1 MFKVMLIDD
10 DVPMLKVLK
19 QMIDW
24 DALQLHIVGSTYSSA
39 KALHMFQETWPDIVV
54 TDIGLP
60 QKNGIELAEAFRGM
74 KPDIRVIFLTCH
86 EDFHYAQQA
95 IKLNADDY
103 LLKDQLTAAQLEQS
117 LQKSIRLLRSK
128 GTPLV
133 QKSSNYNSDLFKQGL
148 IQRVL
153 DGVHPETT
161 REYAAGLGISWQ
173 YPWFMMGI
181 AHLHYATFERL
192 YVQGNVPLIAY
203 AVYNIAVELAS
214 SYEGITPFMEQ
225 DHLIVL
231 YNYRLN
237 LAGNAYSH
245 FRDYLRELRSR
256 TEQFLKLRLNISAVT
271 DKMELAALGSCYHQM
286 IRHKYE
292 FYENGD
298 FTAADMQLLV
308 QNMFLPLPQGTLD
321 GMKAELERAVLGND
335 LSAIRELAA
344 SIGHMA
350 KEKRFEPAE
359 FIQEIT
365 MLLRRMDVIFAGK
378 KTNETRYG
386 YLRAAR
392 TLDDCMELA
401 ERQLAHIAQHQQK
414 GAARAI
420 QEPKLQVIQQ
430 FIDQHLADNITSIDI
445 ARYLYLNSSY
455 FSRYFKRLTGVNFTD
470 YVHQY
475 KMGIA
480 AKMMKSSAQT
490 LESLAMGLGYS
501 DRTYFSK
508 VFKKYIGMTPSE
520 YKAKHAVSKTA
531 R

>member
-10 DVPMLKVLK
+10 DVPMLKVLR

-74 KPDIRVIFLTCH
+74 KPDTRVIFLTCH

-133 QKSSNYNSDLFKQGL
+133 QRSSNYNSDLFKQGL

-153 DGVHPETT
+153 DGAHPETT

-225 DHLIVL
+225 DHLIIL

-237 LAGNAYSH
+237 LASTTPTPIFG
-245 FRDYLRELRSR
+245 
-256 TEQFLKLRLNISAVT
+256 IIC
-271 DKMELAALGSCYHQM
+271 GSC
-286 IRHKYE
+286 
-292 FYENGD
+292 G
-298 FTAADMQLLV
+298 
-308 QNMFLPLPQGTLD
+308 P
-321 GMKAELERAVLGND
+321 ER
-335 LSAIRELAA
+335 S
-344 SIGHMA
+344 
-350 KEKRFEPAE
+350 
-359 FIQEIT
+359 
-365 MLLRRMDVIFAGK
+365 
-378 KTNETRYG
+378 
-386 YLRAAR
+386 
-392 TLDDCMELA
+392 
-401 ERQLAHIAQHQQK
+401 
-414 GAARAI
+414 
-420 QEPKLQVIQQ
+420 
-430 FIDQHLADNITSIDI
+430 
-445 ARYLYLNSSY
+445 NS
-455 FSRYFKRLTGVNFTD
+455 
-470 YVHQY
+470 
-475 KMGIA
+475 
-480 AKMMKSSAQT
+480 
-490 LESLAMGLGYS
+490 
-501 DRTYFSK
+501 
-508 VFKKYIGMTPSE
+508 
-520 YKAKHAVSKTA
+520 
-531 R
+531 

>member
-39 KALHMFQETWPDIVV
+39 KAMHLFQETRPDIVV

-74 KPDIRVIFLTCH
+74 KPDTRVIFLTCH
-86 EDFHYAQQA
+86 EDFHFAQQA
-95 IKLNADDY
+95 VKLNADDY
-103 LLKDQLTAAQLEQS
+103 LLKDQLTAGQLEQS
-117 LQKSIRLLRSK
+117 LQKSIRLLRSQGK
-128 GTPLV
+128 PLV
-133 QKSSNYNSDLFKQGL
+133 HKASNYNSDLFKQGL
-148 IQRVL
+148 IQRIL
-153 DGVHPETT
+153 DGAHPEAT

-173 YPWFMMGI
+173 YPWFMMGLV
-181 AHLHYATFERL
+181 HLHYATYEQL
-192 YVQGNVPLIAY
+192 YVPGNVSLISY
-203 AVYNIAVELAS
+203 AMYNIAVELAS

-237 LAGNAYSH
+237 LAGNAYAH
-245 FRDYLRELRSR
+245 FGNYLRELRSGA
-256 TEQFLKLRLNISAVT
+256 EQFLKLRLNISAVT
-271 DKMELAALGSCYHQM
+271 DKMELAAVGSCYRQL
-286 IRHKYE
+286 IQHKYE
-292 FYENGD
+292 FYESGD
-298 FTAADMQLLV
+298 FTAADMRLLV
-308 QNMFLPLPQGTLD
+308 QNMFLPFPQGALD
-321 GMKAELERAVLGND
+321 GMKSELERAVLGND
-335 LSAIRELAA
+335 LSAIRDLIA
-344 SIGHMA
+344 SIRNMA
-350 KEKRFEPAE
+350 REKRFEPAE
-359 FIQEIT
+359 FVQELT
-365 MLLRRMDVIFAGK
+365 MLLRRIDVIFSGK
-378 KTNETRYG
+378 KSDETLYA
-386 YLRAAR
+386 YLGAAR
-392 TLDDCMELA
+392 TLDDCLELA
-401 ERQLAHIAQHQQK
+401 EKQLAYIAQHQQK
-414 GAARAI
+414 GTARAI

-445 ARYLYLNSSY
+445 ARHLYLNSSY

-480 AKMMKSSAQT
+480 AKMMKSSTQT

-520 YKAKHAVSKTA
+520 YKTKHAVTKAA